1 MLIQQLVS
9 QEVGRYPVVV
19 AGKRS
24 IGCTDELWWV
34 SLPGA
39 PVVEIHV
46 GTVLVMTVLMAA
58 AAALGAVPF
67 FFVGS
72 LSKEWAALANAIA
85 CGVMLAC
92 SFDLMHEG
100 QPYGG
105 GLVVLGILI
114 GEALLSA
121 HDRVSL
127 VTHVTLASCALL
139 LATTVSNSNS
149 KSAAVL
155 VLIALQILWSCEILC
170 TSQAPLRSLTRRTFN
185 SQVQP

>member
-1 MLIQQLVS
+1 M
-9 QEVGRYPVVV
+9 
-19 AGKRS
+19 
-24 IGCTDELWWV
+24 
-34 SLPGA
+34 
-39 PVVEIHV
+39 VEIHV
-46 GTVLVMTVLMAA
+46 GTVLVMTVMMAA

-114 GEALLSA
+114 GDAL
-121 HDRVSL
+121 
-127 VTHVTLASCALL
+127 TLTFAE
-139 LATTVSNSNS
+139 TG
-149 KSAAVL
+149 KS
-155 VLIALQILWSCEILC
+155 
-170 TSQAPLRSLTRRTFN
+170 
-185 SQVQP
+185 